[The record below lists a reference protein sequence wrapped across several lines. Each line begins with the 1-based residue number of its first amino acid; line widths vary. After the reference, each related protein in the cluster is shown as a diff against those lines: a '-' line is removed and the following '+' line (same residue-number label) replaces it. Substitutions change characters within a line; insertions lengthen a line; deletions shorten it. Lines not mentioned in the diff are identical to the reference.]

1 MGCRFYGKLPFCR
14 QCLNDKEMCNYF
26 YENMNNGEME
36 QFYRESSEELK
47 KKVEELGWKIRSKL
61 WKK

>member
-1 MGCRFYGKLPFCR
+1 MGCRFYGKFPFCR
-14 QCLNDKEMCNYF
+14 QCLNDEEMCNYF

-47 KKVEELGWKIRSKL
+47 KKVEELGWNE
-61 WKK
+61 